1 MRAKYLLVALL
12 LLSLLVPAPAL
23 LAPHVSDDPV
33 RWAYRVYHPFMYRY
47 PTVIGHYSTLLGG
60 QSKLDCSLMIL
71 RFTII
76 GW

>member
-1 MRAKYLLVALL
+1 MRAKYLREALL

-33 RWAYRVYHPFMYRY
+33 RWAYRVFHPFMYRY
-47 PTVIGHYSTLLGG
+47 PAVIGHYSTLPEG

-71 RFTII
+71 RLTMT